1 MGLLSGRI
9 NLLELKE
16 ITKIYPKSRVA
27 LDGKRSCGKFLVS
40 QKATFIIPS
49 LESQVLILR

>member
-49 LESQVLILR
+49 LESQVLIFR